1 MNQLLEKLLEY
12 RDTNLGQYAIQA
24 SAYIGV
30 YQAGDSS
37 LDNLSVSIN
46 QIIGVS
52 HHNPSWE
59 EIDEKAKFDELLRQ
73 ILVELETQH
82 A

>member
-1 MNQLLEKLLEY
+1 MSQLLEKLSEY
-12 RDTNLGQYAIQA
+12 KNTDLGQYAQQA
-24 SAYIGV
+24 LAYIGV
-30 YQAGDSS
+30 YQTGDSS

-46 QIIGVS
+46 QIIGVKFY
-52 HHNPSWE
+52 NPTWN

-73 ILVELETQH
+73 ILAELETQH